1 MFSRKV
7 CTETD
12 CFENLNRLVDF
23 FNKLDTDGSMTLNR
37 DEFKTGIQ
45 MAGIP
50 MTETE
55 IEALL
60 DVLDRDGDGE
70 INYRLP
76 ISPLNTQLKLWPL
89 VFESGRNFLF
99 FEIISMHFRLLS
111 ASRLLDQ
118 QITSEITNQF
128 GYIII
133 LY

>member
-1 MFSRKV
+1 
-7 CTETD
+7 
-12 CFENLNRLVDF
+12 
-23 FNKLDTDGSMTLNR
+23 MTLNR

-76 ISPLNTQLKLWPL
+76 ILNHVHTKIPTEGFRIGTTL
-89 VFESGRNFLF
+89 
-99 FEIISMHFRLLS
+99 IIFGSIPMSILCSVPFRH
-111 ASRLLDQ
+111 DVC
-118 QITSEITNQF
+118 
-128 GYIII
+128 
-133 LY
+133 